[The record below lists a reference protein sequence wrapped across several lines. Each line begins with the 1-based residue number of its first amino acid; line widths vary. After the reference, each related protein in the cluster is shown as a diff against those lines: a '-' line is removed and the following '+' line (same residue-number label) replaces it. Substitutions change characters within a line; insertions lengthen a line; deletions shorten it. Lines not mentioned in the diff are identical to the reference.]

1 MNKFSNAFNIVV
13 IFFIL
18 SGGLYFIYYSL
29 QFNKAIYLLIG
40 ILIYVISFSI
50 RNFLVKRKN
59 NTGFTEFGMFF
70 ISMVFLAYTLY
81 IFKLDKEVAAYLPD
95 KLLINSGIGFIF
107 LFLIHLLS
115 EGKSKKL
122 NIIFILILVVVVK
135 IFYDRLNLISQNFFQ
150 IYPWVAT
157 LIIGAPYI
165 YLLSLLTGVY
175 KIPAENN
182 PR

>member
-1 MNKFSNAFNIVV
+1 
-13 IFFIL
+13 
-18 SGGLYFIYYSL
+18 
-29 QFNKAIYLLIG
+29 
-40 ILIYVISFSI
+40 
-50 RNFLVKRKN
+50 
-59 NTGFTEFGMFF
+59 
-70 ISMVFLAYTLY
+70 MVFLAYTLY
-81 IFKLDKEVAAYLPD
+81 IFGLDKEVAAYLPD

-182 PR
+182 HR